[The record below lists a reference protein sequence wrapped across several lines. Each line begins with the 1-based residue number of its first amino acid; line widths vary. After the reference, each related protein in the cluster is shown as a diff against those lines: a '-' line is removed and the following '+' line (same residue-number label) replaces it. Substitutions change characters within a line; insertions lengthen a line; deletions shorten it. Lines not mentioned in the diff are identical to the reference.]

1 MRFGQMD
8 YEIELKGR
16 LDKRWEVWFEGL
28 TIITEVDEMD
38 TPITVLSGAVS
49 DQAAL
54 HGILAKIRDIGI
66 PLLSVRQIGMEKED
80 RLSSGSSETSR
91 QEGVD
96 PPGQVGVHN
105 TKDRRRS

>member
-1 MRFGQMD
+1 MD
-8 YEIELKGR
+8 YEIQLRGC
-16 LDKRWEVWFEGL
+16 LDKRWELWFEGL
-28 TIITEVDEMD
+28 TITTEVDETG
-38 TPITVLSGAVS
+38 TPITVLSGPVS

-66 PLLSVRQIGMEKED
+66 PLLSVRQIGMDKEE
-80 RLSSGSSETSR
+80 RLASGSSETSR

-105 TKDRRRS
+105 TKDTRRS